1 MSEELRSQDR
11 CSICEWSGQ
20 MLIRRLRNMA
30 YSKSI
35 NIFLPTGSSDG
46 PIELE
51 MLNWNGMVIK
61 VPRKEVDTYSGV
73 ELNKPGIYF
82 LFCKS
87 EETGESVY
95 VGEAENLLLRLKQHI
110 NDHKNC
116 KEKFFWQ
123 TAVCVSGKDLNKA
136 LIRHLENYYC
146 MQVKKSS
153 TYNLLTQKSSPNMT
167 LKRAEIAAM
176 QEFSDNVD
184 MLMGAIGYTILEDS
198 VGATG
203 VSSGKI
209 YFYCR
214 TKAGADAKGFY
225 SDKGFTV
232 LPGSKVAE
240 NCSSKTFKGS
250 KYSELLEKLIKN
262 KIIID
267 WVFEKEY
274 TFSSA
279 TAAADVVMQSNVSG
293 NEYWIDVNGKKLK
306 DYNV

>member
-1 MSEELRSQDR
+1 
-11 CSICEWSGQ
+11 
-20 MLIRRLRNMA
+20 MA

-61 VPRKEVDTYSGV
+61 VPRKEVDTYTGV

-110 NDHKNC
+110 NDHKNG

-146 MQVKKSS
+146 LQVKQSS

-176 QEFSDNVD
+176 QEFADNVD
-184 MLMGAIGYTILEDS
+184 MLMGAIGYTILEES
-198 VGATG
+198 AGASG
-203 VSSGKI
+203 ISSDKT
-209 YFYCR
+209 YFYCK

-232 LPGSKVAE
+232 LPGSKVVE
-240 NCSSKTFKGS
+240 SCSSKTFKES
-250 KYSELLEKLIKN
+250 KYCDLLDKLIEN
-262 KIIID
+262 KVIIN

-274 TFSSA
+274 TFSSP
-279 TAAADVVMQSNVSG
+279 TAAANVVTQGYVSG
-293 NEYWIDVNGKKLK
+293 NEYWIDADGKKLK
-306 DYNV
+306 DYNI

>member
-1 MSEELRSQDR
+1 
-11 CSICEWSGQ
+11 
-20 MLIRRLRNMA
+20 MA

-51 MLNWNGMVIK
+51 MLNWNGMVIRI
-61 VPRKEVDTYSGV
+61 PRKEVDIYTGV

-110 NDHKNC
+110 NDNKNG

-146 MQVKKSS
+146 QQVKHSS
-153 TYNLLTQKSSPNMT
+153 TYNLLTQKSSSNMT

-198 VGATG
+198 AGASG
-203 VSSGKI
+203 ISSDKI
-209 YFYCR
+209 YFYCK

-232 LPGSKVAE
+232 LPGSKVVE
-240 NCSSKTFKGS
+240 NCSSKTFKES
-250 KYSELLEKLIKN
+250 KYSGLLDKLIEN
-262 KIIID
+262 KVIVE

-274 TFSSA
+274 TFSSPS
-279 TAAADVVMQSNVSG
+279 AAADVVTQGYVSG
-293 NEYWIDVNGKKLK
+293 NEYWIDADGKKLK
-306 DYNV
+306 DYNI